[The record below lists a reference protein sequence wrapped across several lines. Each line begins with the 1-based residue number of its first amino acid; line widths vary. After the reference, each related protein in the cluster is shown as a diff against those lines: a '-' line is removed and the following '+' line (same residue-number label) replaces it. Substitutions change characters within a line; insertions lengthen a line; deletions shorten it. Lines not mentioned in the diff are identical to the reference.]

1 MTYLSFPFAIGLC
14 VRSVLKPKGFEDAD
28 RRHLPIEKRTDADT
42 DGRADTLKTN
52 DPVNDGFH
60 APGGQ

>member
-1 MTYLSFPFAIGLC
+1 MTYLSFPFAIGLS

-28 RRHLPIEKRTDADT
+28 GRRLPIEKRTDAD
-42 DGRADTLKTN
+42 GHADTLKTN